1 VGAEDFERFNPHLHR
16 VFLVGGFAFFLNRSH
31 INERLAR
38 NFLGWTR
45 NGYSLDR

>member
-1 VGAEDFERFNPHLHR
+1 MI
-16 VFLVGGFAFFLNRSH
+16 AFFLNRSR